1 MQLERLKDCKTA
13 EDVDGNFPSF
23 PLVAGVTPTKK
34 CFDYVLSH
42 VCSNMSERF
51 IEHLTMYWALDSGL
65 DMSKMLPVQLKW
77 LEAIT
82 SSKIDGSSSPCKH
95 QCMHRLLRWH
105 LISIIL
111 LFSKG

>member
-13 EDVDGNFPSF
+13 EDVDGTFPSF

-51 IEHLTMYWALDSGL
+51 IEHSTMYWALDSGL
-65 DMSKMLPVQLKW
+65 DMSEMFASSAKVVRGI
-77 LEAIT
+77 IT

-95 QCMHRLLRWH
+95 QCMH
-105 LISIIL
+105 S
-111 LFSKG
+111 